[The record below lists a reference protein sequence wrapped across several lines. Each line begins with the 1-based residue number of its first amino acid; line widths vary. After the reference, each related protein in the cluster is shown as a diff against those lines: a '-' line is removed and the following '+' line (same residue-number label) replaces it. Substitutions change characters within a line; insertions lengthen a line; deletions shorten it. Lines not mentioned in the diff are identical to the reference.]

1 MPRQRDA
8 NRDKA
13 KEIYLAHNG
22 DIALVEIA
30 RQLGMATEDSDGS
43 GTVRGWKS
51 KDKWDDDLYGTLQK
65 KRTERSEQE
74 KPRSKRSVKN
84 ASNDAGISK
93 SGENPVGSN
102 AETNTKRRGAP
113 LGNQNALNNKGG
125 IGAKPK
131 NKLAL
136 KTREYET
143 IYYSD
148 LDPEELEF
156 LNMGKVHF
164 ADKYHQQLMLIQ
176 DLTLREMRM
185 RRDIKELKNTPGG
198 MIFDSVSKER
208 GVSTLSYTVRSKEE
222 EGAREPREETTTSE
236 NSAHIAK
243 PIHELLLKKEEALT
257 RVQGRKQKAIEVLH
271 KMELDDERLVMDKE
285 MKDLK
290 KQILTGQIDLD
301 SLLDG
306 EDITSELDE

>member
-1 MPRQRDA
+1 VPRQRDA

-13 KEIYLAHNG
+13 KEIYLAHKG

-84 ASNDAGISK
+84 ASNNAGISK

-102 AETNTKRRGAP
+102 AETNIKRRGAP
-113 LGNQNALNNKGG
+113 IGNQNALNNRGG

-131 NKLAL
+131 NKFAR
-136 KTREYET
+136 KTGEYET

-156 LNMGKVHF
+156 LNKGKDHF

-185 RRDIKELKNTPGG
+185 RRDIMGLLVGLCITVALQVFYIKALDTKLFYGIILPAQAQWWISLFENRILLMKYRPN
-198 MIFDSVSKER
+198 KER
-208 GVSTLSYTVRSKEE
+208 NKYVRYV
-222 EGAREPREETTTSE
+222 R
-236 NSAHIAK
+236 
-243 PIHELLLKKEEALT
+243 
-257 RVQGRKQKAIEVLH
+257 
-271 KMELDDERLVMDKE
+271 
-285 MKDLK
+285 
-290 KQILTGQIDLD
+290 
-301 SLLDG
+301 
-306 EDITSELDE
+306 